1 MEHTNKLKTIKKN
14 RIDERNASRK
24 KYKHQNYMRDTVS
37 SLNKKSIPTLAIPNL
52 ERTASFTT
60 RNLSSNATTQMSKM
74 SPMRRSTSVSQRK
87 SSFSMMS
94 TCSYADPYGHFGS
107 SEYGID
113 PYNHFE

>member
-24 KYKHQNYMRDTVS
+24 KYKNQNYMRDTVS
-37 SLNKKSIPTLAIPNL
+37 SLNKRSIPKLAIPNL

-74 SPMRRSTSVSQRK
+74 SPMRRSTSQRK